1 MVILVKCNC
10 DKEVTLWTG
19 GLFLRWELVF
29 LFQKAPKLSMQKAK
43 QSILL
48 LLNCIHY
55 FVVVLFVV
63 FFVIMYFIMRG
74 KDDKEKNPNFC
85 ECYKMQKELD
95 KNFDSNKAT
104 EWEQKC
110 NKGAMNLSPKEF
122 DKAMSECN

>member
-1 MVILVKCNC
+1 MLCLALIVEAQNLMLLRKQKKTLGEEETNRIIEDSSKFMKRVI
-10 DKEVTLWTG
+10 T
-19 GLFLRWELVF
+19 
-29 LFQKAPKLSMQKAK
+29 
-43 QSILL
+43 I
-48 LLNCIHY
+48 